1 MALRTCT
8 ISFKD
13 IDGVRH
19 SVDVAA
25 ESVYEA
31 AALGIALFYQHEWS
45 HRIGATTQFEVAVSK
60 EPAVT
65 HTLTFGQILKWSEGG
80 GGPKDVLKKDRVN
93 ALITRGKPEPP
104 DAKPSGYRNH

>member
-45 HRIGATTQFEVAVSK
+45 HRIGATTQFEVAVSQ
-60 EPAVT
+60 EPVVT

-104 DAKPSGYRNH
+104 DTKPRGYRNH